1 MLFIMGCCQILQNYP
16 VHPHH
21 HHQDKVWH
29 CLPFSECRMS
39 NQASG
44 TPANHSQAASA
55 GGMAGQQAWSLSGIV
70 IIIIIVIVILIV
82 IVTRLPCPTTCPQ
95 VSTLWAA
102 VNRPTRWASTQK
114 LRFPLMDTWENWV
127 TIFLQV
133 LDKKRLCELVKE
145 VDPAEQLDEDVEDVL
160 LQVFEQILSEKI
172 FQHRFYLELYPD
184 YFSSDSL
191 SEPREFWS
199 FSLLLFNY
207 FICWQL
213 PKTS

>member
-1 MLFIMGCCQILQNYP
+1 MGCCLILQNYH
-16 VHPHH
+16 V

-29 CLPFSECRMS
+29 CLPVSECRMS

-55 GGMAGQQAWSLSGIV
+55 GGMAGQQAWSLSSIV
-70 IIIIIVIVILIV
+70 ILIIIVIVILIV

-114 LRFPLMDTWENWV
+114 LRFPLVDTWENWV

-160 LQVFEQILSEKI
+160 LQVSEQTSSEKLFQQI
-172 FQHRFYLELYPD
+172 FRLLTT
-184 YFSSDSL
+184 SSSTQWVRL
-191 SEPREFWS
+191 ARLPSTEKRTILMSGMFRW
-199 FSLLLFNY
+199 
-207 FICWQL
+207 IC
-213 PKTS
+213 SD